1 MYVDF
6 KEEATMQPGFG
17 NGLLWMM
24 SGIMMGLLVG
34 LAMYYFANRGVPSVT
49 TANASPSEQST
60 SPAKNTDLTGLA
72 KVGSAFGED
81 KDANDPANLMVAS
94 LVDKN
99 DKEEVIERPNFSYYA
114 VLPDLNVPVQTIHN
128 PNPPAKTAQKKPKKD
143 KVINTATATTG
154 SSDFILQVASYRK
167 RNQADR
173 TRGRLK
179 RKGMR
184 AYVQERKIKGR
195 TWFRVMVGPVNSKKL
210 KNWKATVAS
219 LGHKPL
225 IIPIK

>member
-34 LAMYYFANRGVPSVT
+34 LAMYYFANRGVPSVA
-49 TANASPSEQST
+49 TANASPSEQSST
-60 SPAKNTDLTGLA
+60 PTKNTGLA
-72 KVGSAFGED
+72 KVGSAFGEE

-99 DKEEVIERPNFSYYA
+99 DREELIERPNFSYYA

-128 PNPPAKTAQKKPKKD
+128 PPEKKAQKESKKD
-143 KVINTATATTG
+143 KVINTATAG
-154 SSDFILQVASYRK
+154 SSDFIFQVASYRK
-167 RNQADR
+167 RDQADR

-179 RKGMR
+179 RKGMTS
-184 AYVQERKIKGR
+184 YVQKRRIKGK
-195 TWFRVMVGPVNSKKL
+195 TWFRVMAGPVESKKL
-210 KNWKATVAS
+210 NNWKANIAS

>member
-6 KEEATMQPGFG
+6 KEEATMQSGFG

-49 TANASPSEQST
+49 SANASPSEQT
-60 SPAKNTDLTGLA
+60 TTTAKNTDLP
-72 KVGSAFGED
+72 KVGSAFGDD
-81 KDANDPANLMVAS
+81 KDATDPANIMVAS
-94 LVDKN
+94 LVDKTN
-99 DKEEVIERPNFSYYA
+99 EEEVIERPNFSYYA

-128 PNPPAKTAQKKPKKD
+128 PPTKKATKKPKNEKPTT
-143 KVINTATATTG
+143 VTVATAATG
-154 SSDFILQVASYRK
+154 NADFILQVASYRK
-167 RNQADR
+167 RDQANR
-173 TRGRLK
+173 TKGRLK

-184 AYVQERKIKGR
+184 SYVQKRKIKGK
-195 TWFRVMVGPVNSKKL
+195 TWFRVMAGPVDAKKL
-210 KNWKATVAS
+210 NNWKATVAS